1 MTRVVALTGNV
12 ASGKSAV
19 AALFQQWG
27 ATLIDADAI
36 VRDLQRSG
44 MPVFDEIVAAFGED
58 IVGPDGE
65 LDRARLRDVVFRDPV
80 ARARLEAIVHP
91 AVARRR
97 EELTA
102 AAIARGDAIVL
113 AEIPLLFE
121 ADDPEQYD
129 TVIVID
135 ADERTRRERLR
146 RERHLDDATID
157 RLFTAQQP
165 SASKRLRADHVIVNE
180 DSPAALERRAREV
193 WDALR

>member
-36 VRDLQRSG
+36 VHDLQRAG
-44 MPVFDEIVAAFGED
+44 MPVFDEIVAAFGD
-58 IVGPDGE
+58 DVVGADGE
-65 LDRARLRDVVFRDPV
+65 LDRARLRELVFRDPV
-80 ARARLEAIVHP
+80 ARERLEAIVHP

-102 AAIARGDAIVL
+102 AAVARGDAIVL

-121 ADDPEQYD
+121 ADDPDNYD
-129 TVIVID
+129 AVIVID
-135 ADERTRRERLR
+135 ADEGIRRERLR
-146 RERHLDDATID
+146 RDRHLDDATID
-157 RLFTAQQP
+157 RLFAAQQP
-165 SASKRLRADHVIVNE
+165 SAPKRERAEHVIVND
-180 DSPAALERRAREV
+180 DSPAALARRAREV
-193 WDALR
+193 WDALQ